1 MKIRLL
7 NSDGYFGMEHVRF
20 PVEVDAVVDAGG
32 KALVSCAEL
41 YRIGSKPYFGP
52 SGAYCFTSSSWE
64 AAE

>member
-1 MKIRLL
+1 
-7 NSDGYFGMEHVRF
+7 MEVVEF
-20 PVEVDAVVDAGG
+20 PVEVEAEIDGG

-64 AAE
+64 KAE

>member
-7 NSDGYFGMEHVRF
+7 NSDGYFGMEVVEF
-20 PVEVDAVVDAGG
+20 PVEVEAEIDGG
-32 KALVSCAEL
+32 NALVSCAEL

-64 AAE
+64 KAE